1 MEKDK
6 KMEILSLGE
15 KIKRRRKQLNMTLKD
30 LAKDRITP
38 GQISLVESS
47 RSNPSVDLL
56 EYLADALNTTVEYL
70 MESEESQAEKISLYY
85 EQVGESC
92 ILQGDYEKGQ
102 RYIDNALYYCEKYS
116 LEYRKAIIYFITAK
130 SYAYKKDF
138 PMAQKFFLSANVI
151 FIKNNNYE
159 QIIKTFLNLANIA
172 LELKAYHSSSSY
184 LKQAEQVYL
193 DNKIADEF
201 LLGEI
206 YYNMART
213 YYNIEDLDS
222 ALEYSYLAKNKFQQI
237 YNDEDYAKNLFEL
250 AEEFNKKGDLSNAI
264 KYSKKT
270 LEVYKKIQYNK
281 TIVNIEQ
288 NLGRLFYEL
297 GDLNESVKHYEISS
311 NVSTY
316 NQVGNINDILMD
328 ICKSYLKLKNTE
340 KCANILKNVENNID
354 KEDIDRIIN
363 CKLIKHTMFS
373 IDQNYEYAETV
384 LIDTYE
390 LAKNTGRLAKAGEL
404 AMRIGKYFM
413 GKKEIEKASYFL
425 SQGVKL
431 FDEAEE
437 LGN

>member
-1 MEKDK
+1 
-6 KMEILSLGE
+6 MEILSLGE

-92 ILQGDYEKGQ
+92 ILQGDYEKAQ
-102 RYIDNALYYCEKYS
+102 RYIDNALYYCEKYN
-116 LEYRKAIIYFITAK
+116 LEYRKAVIYFITAK
-130 SYAYKKDF
+130 SHRHKKDF

-151 FIKNNNYE
+151 FVKNNNYE

-250 AEEFNKKGDLSNAI
+250 AEDFNKKGDFLNAI

-270 LEVYKKIQYNK
+270 LEVYKKIQYNRS
-281 TIVNIEQ
+281 IVNIEQ

-297 GDLNESVKHYEISS
+297 GDLQESIKHYNISS
-311 NVSTY
+311 KVSTY
-316 NQVGNINDILMD
+316 NHVGNINDILMD

-340 KCANILKNVENNID
+340 ECSKILSGIENSI
-354 KEDIDRIIN
+354 KEDDIDRKID
-363 CKLIKHTMFS
+363 CKLIKYTMLN
-373 IDQNYEYAETV
+373 IDQNYEYAEKV
-384 LIDTYE
+384 LIDTYA
-390 LAKNTGRLAKAGEL
+390 LAKNSGRLAKAGEL
-404 AMRIGKYFM
+404 AMRIGKDFM
-413 GKKEIEKASYFL
+413 GKKDIEKASYYL

-431 FDEAEE
+431 FDEVEE
-437 LGN
+437 LAN

>member
-1 MEKDK
+1 
-6 KMEILSLGE
+6 MEILSLGE

-92 ILQGDYEKGQ
+92 ILQGDYEKAQ
-102 RYIDNALYYCEKYS
+102 RYIDNALYYCEKYN
-116 LEYRKAIIYFITAK
+116 LEYRKAVIYFITAK
-130 SYAYKKDF
+130 SYTHKKDF

-151 FIKNNNYE
+151 FVKNNNHE

-184 LKQAEQVYL
+184 LRQAEQVYL

-201 LLGEI
+201 ILGEI

-250 AEEFNKKGDLSNAI
+250 AEDFNKKGDLLNAI

-270 LEVYKKIQYNK
+270 LEVYKKIQYNIS
-281 TIVNIEQ
+281 IVNIEQ

-297 GDLNESVKHYEISS
+297 GDLQESIKHYNISS
-311 NVSTY
+311 KVSTY
-316 NQVGNINDILMD
+316 NHVGNINDILMD

-340 KCANILKNVENNID
+340 ECSKILSGIENSI
-354 KEDIDRIIN
+354 KEDDIDRKID
-363 CKLIKHTMFS
+363 CKLIKYTMLN
-373 IDQNYEYAETV
+373 IDQNYEYAEKV
-384 LIDTYE
+384 LIDTYA
-390 LAKNTGRLAKAGEL
+390 LAKNSGRLAKAGEL
-404 AMRIGKYFM
+404 AMRIGKDFM
-413 GKKEIEKASYFL
+413 GKKDIEKASYYL

-431 FDEAEE
+431 FDEVEE
-437 LGN
+437 LAN